1 VQLDTPLTK
10 EQLSELT
17 NPESSAKA
25 HLVLVAER
33 LSSNPHFEAAFAV
46 ANEDSAI
53 FGSYFCNDR
62 HINNLRGSG
71 KLFGPWE
78 GGMANNIGFC
88 HQSGASTRP
97 NGRPVNHI
105 SLSDL
110 VARPTAD
117 GTFEME
123 QRCLL
128 CISGTLALRRPWRSA
143 TSCVPAA
150 AQLAAAPHAREVPH
164 LKNQGQYRLIPG

>member
-1 VQLDTPLTK
+1 LR
-10 EQLSELT
+10 
-17 NPESSAKA
+17 
-25 HLVLVAER
+25 HLVDEFEGLVWG
-33 LSSNPHFEAAFAV
+33 SSNPHFESSFAV

-53 FGSYFCNDR
+53 FGSYFYNDR
-62 HINNLRGSG
+62 HIENLRGPG

-78 GGMANNIGFC
+78 GGGRWDPTTPASVT

-97 NGRPVNHI
+97 DGRSADDI
-105 SLSDL
+105 SLPDL

-123 QRCLL
+123 QRCLP
-128 CISGTLALRRPWRSA
+128 SVHFRDALRRPWRSA

-164 LKNQGQYRLIPG
+164 LKTQGQYRLIPG